1 MGTAS
6 LYLAQVAAGHYGA
19 FFEYEL
25 LVLGFATGRLL
36 VEEAGGHVTTCHG
49 NRLPLGNSSVRV
61 CHTRLSDA
69 MWEISSR
76 HHPQNSEAGRVI

>member
-1 MGTAS
+1 MGTAP

-36 VEEAGGHVTTCHG
+36 VEEARGHVTTCHG

-69 MWEISSR
+69 MWEISSQ